1 MCMGEEG
8 GWGGGGVCKG
18 VQLAGCG
25 SRGPQAV
32 IRRRKVI
39 DS

>member
-8 GWGGGGVCKG
+8 GGGGVCKG
-18 VQLAGCG
+18 VQLAWCG